1 VSRNQR
7 GIEAMKVGV
16 VSDVHNN
23 VAALSYALEYLA
35 GCELIL
41 NLGDLVFEYRVD
53 HDIIRLAREA
63 GLVSILGNHEKT
75 ILLHPAS
82 SLRSQL
88 APDVLAYLESLP
100 PSRDMV
106 VSGAKL
112 HLTHGAPW
120 DDPNDPRC
128 AYVYERNAASMNR
141 LASVPADI
149 ILMGHTHV
157 AMLTRV
163 GEKLVINPGSCGDA
177 RGANERLTFGELNF
191 DEGTATVFGICK
203 GGPPE
208 RLLQVPYTHPAST
221 T

>member
-1 VSRNQR
+1 
-7 GIEAMKVGV
+7 MKVGV

-23 VAALSYALEYLA
+23 VAALDYALQQL
-35 GCELIL
+35 GDCERIL
-41 NLGDLVFEYRVD
+41 NLGDLVFEYRVEP
-53 HDIIRLAREA
+53 DIIRLARRA
-63 GLVSILGNHEKT
+63 GLISILGNHEKT

-88 APDVLAYLESLP
+88 SSDILEYLESLP
-100 PSRDMV
+100 PSRDMQV
-106 VSGAKL
+106 AGLKL
-112 HLTHGAPW
+112 HLAHGSPW

-128 AYVYERNAASMNR
+128 AYVYERSAATMNR

-157 AMLTRV
+157 AMLARV
-163 GEKLVINPGSCGDA
+163 KDKLVINPGSCGEA
-177 RGANERLTFGELNF
+177 RGANDRLTFAELDF
-191 DEGTATVFGICK
+191 SEGVATVFGICK

-208 RLLQVPYTHPAST
+208 QLLQMPYTQPAST